1 MKPSGG
7 DELNTPLGNKVQPKR
22 LSLPLFNIALAVLAT
37 LVLIVGAWVL
47 LVDDPMGGD
56 PVAVVAVDKTA
67 SAVVSDSSVT
77 RTPGVSHATSE
88 EADAAGIV
96 GGAGQSKI
104 LRVPEPVLELPER
117 SDGAV
122 VITELSP
129 SSNLALAAAP
139 DIALTEQTPDGAIPR
154 IAADGRRPMDLYAR
168 PMDALAVGTARVAI
182 VVGGLGISESGTQ
195 AAIAALPGPVTL
207 AFAPYGADLAQWIE
221 QARAGGHELL
231 LQLPLEPFDYPNN
244 DPGPKTL
251 LVDAAASENL
261 KRLQWLLSRFGTYV
275 GAMNYMGGRFTSEPK
290 AMETVL
296 GELGKRGL
304 LYVDDGTSVRSR
316 AREASQGRVPFA
328 AADMVLDAEPDA
340 AAIDARLTQLE
351 AIARERGHAIGVASA
366 YPVSIDRIAAWAKDA
381 ARRGVVL
388 VPVTAVASANPS

>member
-7 DELNTPLGNKVQPKR
+7 DELTTPLGNKVQRKR
-22 LSLPLFNIALAVLAT
+22 LSLPLFNIALGALAA

-47 LVDDPMGGD
+47 LVDDPLGGD

-77 RTPGVSHATSE
+77 RTPGVSQDNDEHPVSV
-88 EADAAGIV
+88 V
-96 GGAGQSKI
+96 GGAGQSKM

-117 SDGAV
+117 SDGSV
-122 VITELSP
+122 VITDLS
-129 SSNLALAAAP
+129 SSSTLALAAVS
-139 DIALTEQTPDGAIPR
+139 DEALTEQSPDGPIPR
-154 IAADGRRPMDLYAR
+154 IGVDGRRPMDLYAR
-168 PMDALAVGTARVAI
+168 PVDALAVGTARVAI

-195 AAIAALPGPVTL
+195 TALARLPGPVTL
-207 AFAPYGADLAQWIE
+207 AFAPYGADLTQWVE
-221 QARAGGHELL
+221 QARADGHELL

-251 LVDAAASENL
+251 MVDAAAAENL
-261 KRLQWLLSRFGTYV
+261 KRLHWLLSRFGTYV
-275 GAMNYMGGRFTSEPK
+275 GAMNYMGARFTSEPK

-304 LYVDDGTSVRSR
+304 LYLDDGTSVRSR
-316 AREASQGRVPFA
+316 AREASLGRVPFA
-328 AADMVLDAEPDA
+328 AADMVIDAEPDP

-351 AIARERGHAIGVASA
+351 AIARERGQAIGVASA

-388 VPVTAVASANPS
+388 VPVTAVATANPS

>member
-1 MKPSGG
+1 MKPSAG
-7 DELNTPLGNKVQPKR
+7 DELNAPLGNNGQRKR
-22 LSLPLFNIALAVLAT
+22 LRLPLFNIALGVLAA

-77 RTPGVSHATSE
+77 RTAGISQDRSE
-88 EADAAGIV
+88 EHPGGMVA
-96 GGAGQSKI
+96 GAGQSKI

-122 VITELSP
+122 VIRDLST
-129 SSNLALAAAP
+129 SSTLALAAVP
-139 DIALTEQTPDGAIPR
+139 DAALTEETPNGAIPR
-154 IAADGRRPMDLYAR
+154 IAPDGRRPMDLYAR
-168 PMDALAVGTARVAI
+168 PVDATAVGTARIAI

-195 AAIAALPGPVTL
+195 TAIAALPGPVTL
-207 AFAPYGADLAQWIE
+207 AFAPYGADLTQWIE
-221 QARAGGHELL
+221 QARGTGHELL

-251 LVDAAASENL
+251 LVDAAAAENTR
-261 KRLQWLLSRFGTYV
+261 RLHWLLSRFGTYV
-275 GAMNYMGGRFTSEPK
+275 GVMNYMGGRFTSEPK
-290 AMETVL
+290 AMEPVL
-296 GELGKRGL
+296 AELGRRGL
-304 LYVDDGTSVRSR
+304 LYLDDGTSVRSR
-316 AREASQGRVPFA
+316 ARDASLGRVPFA
-328 AADMVLDAEPDA
+328 SADMVIDAEPDA

-351 AIARERGHAIGVASA
+351 AIARERGQAIGVASA
-366 YPVSIDRIAAWAKDA
+366 YPVSIDRIASWAKDA
-381 ARRGVVL
+381 AKRGVVL

>member
-1 MKPSGG
+1 MKPSAG
-7 DELNTPLGNKVQPKR
+7 DELNTPLGNKVQRRRPA
-22 LSLPLFNIALAVLAT
+22 LPLFNIAAGVLAVLV
-37 LVLIVGAWVL
+37 LVVGAWVL
-47 LVDDPMGGD
+47 LVDDPLGGD

-77 RTPGVSHATSE
+77 RTSGIAGGSE
-88 EADAAGIV
+88 ERPADVAGS
-96 GGAGQSKI
+96 AGQSKI

-122 VITELSP
+122 VITDLST
-129 SSNLALAAAP
+129 SSTLALAAVA
-139 DIALTEQTPDGAIPR
+139 DAALTEQTPVGPIPR
-154 IAADGRRPMDLYAR
+154 VAADGRRPMDLYAR
-168 PMDALAVGTARVAI
+168 PADALAVGTARVAI

-195 AAIAALPGPVTL
+195 TAIAALPGAVTL
-207 AFAPYGADLAQWIE
+207 AFAPYGGDLTQWVE

-251 LVDAAASENL
+251 LVDAAAAENL
-261 KRLQWLLSRFGTYV
+261 KRLHWLLSRFGTYV

-290 AMETVL
+290 AMEMVL

-304 LYVDDGTSVRSR
+304 LYLDDGTSVRSR
-316 AREASQGRVPFA
+316 AREASLGRVPFA
-328 AADMVLDAEPDA
+328 AADMVIDAQPDP
-340 AAIDARLTQLE
+340 AAIDNRLTQLE

-381 ARRGVVL
+381 AKRGVVL
-388 VPVTAVASANPS
+388 VPVTAVAGANPS

>member
-1 MKPSGG
+1 MKPSAG
-7 DELNTPLGNKVQPKR
+7 DELNTPLGNKVQRRRP
-22 LSLPLFNIALAVLAT
+22 SLPLFNIAVGVLA
-37 LVLIVGAWVL
+37 LLAMIVGAWVL

-56 PVAVVAVDKTA
+56 PVALVAVDKTA

-77 RTPGVSHATSE
+77 RMSGVSQESSGEQPGAVT
-88 EADAAGIV
+88 

-129 SSNLALAAAP
+129 SSNLALAAAS
-139 DIALTEQTPDGAIPR
+139 DAALSEQTPDGPIPR
-154 IAADGRRPMDLYAR
+154 IGADGRRPMDLYAR
-168 PMDALAVGTARVAI
+168 PVDALAVGTARVAI

-195 AAIAALPGPVTL
+195 MAIAALPGPVSL
-207 AFAPYGADLAQWIE
+207 AFAPYGADLAQWVE
-221 QARAGGHELL
+221 QARASGHELL

-251 LVDAAASENL
+251 LVDAAAAENL
-261 KRLQWLLSRFGTYV
+261 KRLHWLLSRFGTYV

-296 GELGKRGL
+296 AELGKRGL
-304 LYVDDGTSVRSR
+304 LYLDDGTSVRSR
-316 AREASQGRVPFA
+316 AREASLGRVPFA
-328 AADMVLDAEPDA
+328 SADMVIDAEPDA
-340 AAIDARLTQLE
+340 AAIDNRLTQLE
-351 AIARERGHAIGVASA
+351 AIARERGQAIGVASA